1 MLYQYKKFFVTIY
14 YNEEHQLCAL
24 AEKIGKTDKIT
35 MNNVSNI
42 EELMERIETLID
54 LYYEEEERKNE

>member
-1 MLYQYKKFFVTIY
+1 MLYQYQKFFIKMY
-14 YNEEHQLCAL
+14 LNKERQLCAL
-24 AEKIGKTDKIT
+24 AEKIGNTDKIT
-35 MNNVSNI
+35 INNVPNI